1 MHGELKTFLRSVRNS
16 YSALVFSRDSWVG
29 IALLLVTFLYPMSGL
44 CGLLCCLLVNAPQ
57 SPAVSS
63 LVSRMQNPSSPSS

>member
-44 CGLLCCLLVNAPQ
+44 CGLLCC
-57 SPAVSS
+57 
-63 LVSRMQNPSSPSS
+63 